1 LSALP
6 IIVYVFECNNGVIL
20 ISMRIQMAAK
30 KLHKDGEKISKNT
43 VQYTNN
49 TGLHCIAYKAGV
61 NSCIVGEPRRE

>member
-1 LSALP
+1 
-6 IIVYVFECNNGVIL
+6 
-20 ISMRIQMAAK
+20 MRIQMAAK
-30 KLHKDGEKISKNT
+30 KLHKYGEKISKNT